1 MPFAQPIGVLA
12 PPPSRTDFVLQTIK
26 EAILAGELSPGQP
39 LVESELAARLAVSKT
54 PVREAL
60 KTLAGTGLV
69 VMSTYKGA
77 SVAVLDRE
85 LLRSVAEVRAVL
97 EPAALRLAIAGD
109 ARFDEAAAALAAAAA
124 ASESSGPTPPGPVE
138 RASRVRMSLANR
150 RFHQALYAGCGNR
163 LMVEMLDGLKDRAAL
178 FAVAG
183 WGVNPTW
190 AQEAAEHAAILA
202 AAQRRDADAAG
213 ELLRRHIQKFD
224 ERVLAWLPDRPV
236 GPPGP
241 AVGATAPEEDPIA

>member
-1 MPFAQPIGVLA
+1 MPFAQPIGVVA
-12 PPPSRTDFVLQTIK
+12 PPPSRTDFVLQTIR

-39 LVESELAARLAVSKT
+39 LVESELAARFAVSKT

-85 LLRSVAEVRAVL
+85 LLRSVYEVRAVL
-97 EPAALRLAIAGD
+97 EPAALRLAIAGE
-109 ARFDEAAAALAAAAA
+109 ARFDAAAEALAAAAA
-124 ASESSGPTPPGPVE
+124 VGETPPGP
-138 RASRVRMSLANR
+138 AGQTGRVRMSLANR
-150 RFHQALYAGCGNR
+150 QFHQALYAGCGNR

-183 WGVNPTW
+183 WGVSPTW
-190 AQEAAEHAAILA
+190 AEEAVEHAAILA
-202 AAQRRDADAAG
+202 AAQRRDADRAT

-224 ERVLAWLPDRPV
+224 ERVLARLPDQAV
-236 GPPGP
+236 GPLGP
-241 AVGATAPEEDPIA
+241 VAGAAPEEDPIP

>member
-1 MPFAQPIGVLA
+1 MPFAQSTGAQSIGAQSIGVVA

-26 EAILAGELSPGQP
+26 EAILAGELAPGQP
-39 LVESELAARLAVSKT
+39 LVESELAARFAVSKT

-85 LLRSVAEVRAVL
+85 LLRSVYEVRALL
-97 EPAALRLAIAGD
+97 EPAALRLAITSGD
-109 ARFDEAAAALAAAAA
+109 RFDAAAEALAAASAVG
-124 ASESSGPTPPGPVE
+124 EIPPGP
-138 RASRVRMSLANR
+138 AGQAGRVRMSLANR

-163 LMVEMLDGLKDRAAL
+163 LMVEMLDGLKDRA
-178 FAVAG
+178 
-183 WGVNPTW
+183 T
-190 AQEAAEHAAILA
+190 ERAA
-202 AAQRRDADAAG
+202 

-224 ERVLAWLPDRPV
+224 ERVLARLPGQAV
-236 GPPGP
+236 GPLGP
-241 AVGATAPEEDPIA
+241 VTGTATPEEDPNP